1 MIKSQSSSTTVLKQM
16 IPTIKRNIIR
26 RNAKIKHYK
35 HSTLDELL
43 TSNKG
48 NFTPKNKC
56 ALSHKKA
63 SNEIP
68 VERTKSK

>member
-26 RNAKIKHYK
+26 RNAKIKHK

-43 TSNKG
+43 TSKKG
-48 NFTPKNKC
+48 NFTTKKKC

>member
-35 HSTLDELL
+35 HST
-43 TSNKG
+43 SNKG
-48 NFTPKNKC
+48 NFTTKNKC